1 MRSVDEL
8 RHSALAVT
16 RARDDERTEGA
27 EIIDLVQLPCG
38 ARPHPRAELEY
49 DEVDEAR
56 ALHCPSYSA
65 CLEFAA
71 SVHWRGFH
79 CRRCPRF
86 NDAEAVSPMPQA
98 SGTLAPIIRLRR

>member
-1 MRSVDEL
+1 MRSYDEL
-8 RHSALAVT
+8 KNAALAVT
-16 RARDDERTEGA
+16 RAREDDTREGA
-27 EIIDLVQLPCG
+27 EIIDLVQLPGG

-86 NDAEAVSPMPQA
+86 HASEAVSPIADAGGP
-98 SGTLAPIIRLRR
+98 LAAVIRIRR